1 MATVTIE
8 NARVERI
15 IAGYGF
21 KASETT
27 QVKGEKRKTW
37 FTVWTKETANEGD
50 ILTIEGELS
59 VKLESFTG
67 RDGSP
72 KQSAA
77 IHVNNALIMSSGPED
92 LPF

>member
-21 KASETT
+21 KASESTL
-27 QVKGEKRKTW
+27 VKGEEKKTW
-37 FTVWTKETANEGD
+37 FTVWTKETVTEGQIVTLEGD
-50 ILTIEGELS
+50 LS
-59 VKLESFTG
+59 VKLEEFTG

-77 IHVNNALIMSSGPED
+77 IHVNNALLMTSED
-92 LPF
+92 APF